1 MIIVQAGGQVFIE
14 VRKLDVGDVIKV
26 QREYFM
32 IVERPLGAA
41 EDMIYLVNLG
51 KGVVD
56 SMPIDGVAIPVN
68 AKLEVNV

>member
-1 MIIVQAGGQVFIE
+1 MIIVQSGGQVFIE

-32 IVERPLGAA
+32 IIERPPGAA
-41 EDMIYLVNLG
+41 EDVIYLVNLT

-56 SMPIDGVAIPVN
+56 SIPIDGVAIPVN